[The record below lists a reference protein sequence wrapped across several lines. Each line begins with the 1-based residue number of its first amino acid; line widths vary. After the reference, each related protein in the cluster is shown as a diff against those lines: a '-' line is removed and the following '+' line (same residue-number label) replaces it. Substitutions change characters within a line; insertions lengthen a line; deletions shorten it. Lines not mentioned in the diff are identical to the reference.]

1 MSLSKDEIQKCLEI
15 LAKASELEPNSAD
28 YLELE
33 QAAAY
38 LRKTAKKKRRLQ
50 RKKLTAAKDR
60 NLLLHTTLSDIRL
73 SPDISQASNPDN
85 LSTTTPASD
94 DTSLLIR
101 QRHCYACKEPYRKV
115 HHYFHQLCPSCGDFT
130 LSHRADSLDLRGRR
144 ALVTGGRIKIGYA
157 VALRLLRSGAEVH
170 LTTRFPYDAAERFSN
185 ESDWDSWQL
194 RLHIYGS
201 DFRLLGEF
209 LQLIAQ
215 WQTGPAFDII
225 INNAAQTVWRPPAY
239 YSRLWEREALLKRQ
253 QLTYTNKIN
262 FLSSNIQSHTDL
274 NDISLFPV
282 GIKDLHGNP
291 VDLRRENSW
300 VQTLEDVQPIEMIE
314 SQVVNNIAPF
324 LLCSQLKENMIQS
337 HFDQRFIIN
346 VSAVEGQFNRNNKP
360 ARHPHTN
367 MAKAA
372 LNMLTRTSAD
382 DYAKDNIYMVSV
394 DPGWVS
400 NEGPANQVEKAM
412 IDGIHPPLEMVDA
425 AVRILDPITQALAGQ
440 PVYGVL
446 LKNFCEVDW

>member
-1 MSLSKDEIQKCLEI
+1 MSLSKEEIQKCLE
-15 LAKASELEPNSAD
+15 LLKRASALPPDSAD
-28 YLELE
+28 YIKLE

-50 RKKLTAAKDR
+50 RKKLSAASDR
-60 NLLLHTTLSDIRL
+60 NLLLHTKLSKIRL
-73 SPDISQASNPDN
+73 SPDSS
-85 LSTTTPASD
+85 PAPESSD
-94 DTSLLIR
+94 PSLLVR
-101 QRHCYACKEPYRKV
+101 QRNCYACKQPYRKV
-115 HHYFHQLCPSCGDFT
+115 HHYFHQLCSSCGDFT
-130 LSHRADSLDLRGRR
+130 LSHRADLLDLSGRR

-170 LTTRFPYDAAERFSN
+170 LTTRFPHDAAERFSN
-185 ESDWDSWQL
+185 ESDWDSWQT

-209 LQLIAQ
+209 LRLINQ
-215 WQTGPAFDII
+215 WRVGPAFDII

-239 YSRLWEREALLKRQ
+239 YNQLWKKETLLKHQ
-253 QLTYTNKIN
+253 QLSYTSKIN
-262 FLSSNIQSHTDL
+262 YLSNDIQHPTVL

-282 GIKDLHGNP
+282 GIKDLHDTP
-291 VDLRRENSW
+291 IDLRRENSW
-300 VQTLEDVQPIEMIE
+300 VQTLEDIQPIEMIE

-324 LLCSQLKENMIQS
+324 LLCSQLKNNMIRS
-337 HFDQRFIIN
+337 RFEQRFIIN
-346 VSAVEGQFNRNNKP
+346 VSAVEGQFNRDNKP

-372 LNMLTRTSAD
+372 LNMLTRTSAE
-382 DYAKDNIYMVSV
+382 DYAKNKIYMVSV

-400 NEGPANQVEKAM
+400 NESPSKQVEKALL
-412 IDGIHPPLEMVDA
+412 DGIHPPLEMVDA

-446 LKNFCEVDW
+446 LKDFHEVDW